1 MPGKILRSAFRNRAF
16 FRGLS
21 GLIGFSAAVG
31 SDGVLTP
38 SRTAAIYRNQVS
50 NLCQYLGGKG
60 CTSPLTSVYAAVCHC
75 RDATLRTFAPDAVGG
90 HVNAYCS
97 VPVSFASPYVVPLG
111 IAAAWFAGSLVSR
124 HLASRSADLGGAFGC
139 YPYCML
145 ISRHYRSLCISLFA
159 SPAWQP

>member
-1 MPGKILRSAFRNRAF
+1 MV
-16 FRGLS
+16 GLS
-21 GLIGFSAAVG
+21 AAAG

-38 SRTAAIYRNQVS
+38 SRAAAIYIETKVS

-60 CTSPLTSVYAAVCHC
+60 CTSPLTSFYAAVCH
-75 RDATLRTFAPDAVGG
+75 RGDATLRTFAPDAVGG

-124 HLASRSADLGGAFGC
+124 HLACKERRPRRSFRVLPVLYAHQQALSQSLYLAIRESRVITVRPLSLLGLSVRARSA
-139 YPYCML
+139 
-145 ISRHYRSLCISLFA
+145 
-159 SPAWQP
+159 